1 MKVLFYMFIVIF
13 LINCNV
19 NTSCPYYYKI
29 FDGDSIEVIDNLSN
43 EIAYSATFPTAIT
56 ASIKCENDS
65 FKMLQYS
72 SIYEWSQKQGWHKN
86 KIQTNGIYIYK
97 HKGKDFISYDFI
109 YKSNFELSYDALES
123 ANLFYKQLKSANVRK
138 MEDVQK
144 LMGILFNCAVLGDTL
159 SKNRLINL
167 KSDFVEISEN
177 EILFY
182 NDVVNYQ
189 LKLRHIQKI
198 NVEH

>member
-1 MKVLFYMFIVIF
+1 MRILFYLFIGLLF
-13 LINCNV
+13 FNCNT
-19 NTSCPYYYKI
+19 NISCPYYYRI
-29 FDGDSIEVIDNLSN
+29 IQGDSIEVIDNLN
-43 EIAYSATFPTAIT
+43 GKIAWSMAFHPSIT

-189 LKLRHIQKI
+189 LKLRLIQKI